1 MLKKSYYLELALLL
15 VFIVQWIF
23 WAISPVSRKDWLL
36 ENILVFII
44 VTVLVLT
51 YKKFR
56 FSNISYLL
64 IFIFL
69 SIHIIGSHYTYALV
83 PYNEWIGFE
92 NTERNHFDRFAHFLF
107 GLIWLYPAREFYIR
121 KLTKYKQWSGFFAF
135 QSVVFFSSFYES
147 VEWGAAIIFGGQLG
161 IEYLGTQGDVWDAQ
175 KDMLLAAMGCITA
188 LLILYIWNNKN
199 EQ

>member
-1 MLKKSYYLELALLL
+1 MFKKDFPEISLLI
-15 VFIVQWIF
+15 VFIFEWIF

-44 VTVLVLT
+44 VAILVLT

-56 FSNISYLL
+56 FSKISYLL

-83 PYNEWIGFE
+83 PYKEWFGIE
-92 NTERNHFDRFAHFLF
+92 NTGRNHFDRFTHFLF
-107 GLIWLYPAREFYIR
+107 GLVWLYPAREFYIR
-121 KLTKYKQWSGFFAF
+121 KLAKYKQWSGFFAF
-135 QSVVFFSSFYES
+135 QSIVFFSSFYELL
-147 VEWGAAIIFGGQLG
+147 EWGVAVIFGGELG

-175 KDMLLAAMGCITA
+175 KDMLLSAMGGIMA
-188 LLILYIWNNKN
+188 LLILYIRNSKN